1 MTLTPRRAG
10 LPGAALLVL
19 LGTTPWIGAVWPI
32 TGDRWRDQV
41 AAPLVLLSFGGAF
54 LLAALLA
61 QADPW
66 LGAFVAFVAGSA
78 MLRPSSAA
86 LATLEAVLAG
96 ALAVAVAR
104 AGGPAWRRLLTAG
117 LVALGVFQVAYTA
130 GQLAGYD
137 PLWFGAERRNDLV
150 PMGTIRSPGLLGA
163 YLAVVTPLAPLVLI
177 PVLVAGVVMSGSAVA
192 GLGVMAGLTL
202 RFRARLR
209 WWGVAAAGAGLALVL
224 ALGHGRLLESVIWRW
239 SVWTLGVSGLDTGSV
254 LVGRGFGAWA
264 AQMPARYTAW
274 LGRSETHGVLPTHA
288 HSEPIQLLYEGGL
301 VALGLLALWLLWHR
315 AAWRRPAG
323 GALAAAAVVSL
334 GGFPMHVPTTA
345 LLIAAV
351 VGLATVTP
359 TPA

>member
-10 LPGAALLVL
+10 LPGAVLLALL
-19 LGTTPWIGAVWPI
+19 GATPWIGALWPI

-41 AAPLVLLSFGGAF
+41 AAPLVLLSFGGAM

-66 LGAFVAFVAGSA
+66 LGAFVVFVAGSA
-78 MLRPSSAA
+78 MLRPSPAA
-86 LATLEAVLAG
+86 LATLEVVLAG

-117 LVALGVFQVAYTA
+117 LVAFGVVQVVYTT

-137 PLWFGAERRNDLV
+137 PLWFGLERRSDLV
-150 PMGTIRSPGLLGA
+150 PMGTIRSQGLLGA

-192 GLGVMAGLTL
+192 GLGVAAGLTL

-209 WWGVAAAGAGLALVL
+209 WWGVAAVGAGLALVL
-224 ALGHGRLLESVIWRW
+224 VLGHARLVESLTWRW
-239 SVWTLGVSGLDTGSV
+239 SVWALGLSEWTTSAV
-254 LVGRGFGAWA
+254 LVGRGFGAWSA
-264 AQMPARYTAW
+264 EMPTRYAAW
-274 LGRSETHGVLPTHA
+274 LGRPGTYGILPTHA
-288 HSEPIQLLYEGGL
+288 HSELVQLLYEGGL
-301 VALGLLALWLLWHR
+301 VALGLLALWLLRHR
-315 AAWRRPAG
+315 AAWRGPAG
-323 GALAAAAVVSL
+323 GAMAAAAVVSL
-334 GGFPMHVPTTA
+334 GGFPLHVPTTA

-351 VGLATVTP
+351 LGLATVTP